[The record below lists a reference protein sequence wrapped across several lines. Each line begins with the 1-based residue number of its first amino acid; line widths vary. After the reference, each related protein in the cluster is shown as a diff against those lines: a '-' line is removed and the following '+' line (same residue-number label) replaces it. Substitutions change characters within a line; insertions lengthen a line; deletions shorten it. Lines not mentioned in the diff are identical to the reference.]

1 MPRNELTP
9 SAPSPARQVRNKWGA
24 TALDNAQFA
33 DHHGSISLLTD
44 DPNVRKAA
52 EFKLELERKL
62 RPTEEERE
70 QKLAEIAADALA
82 RREAGR
88 ARLAG
93 LKEAREGAEE
103 AAKQKA
109 QVERRMRSADNALAR
124 ALVPAASRKAGFNKD
139 EPWMEYTAEEG
150 MELERSVSEAREAG
164 NGGHVV
170 YGERVRQGITR
181 LNQLRAAAGEYTNP
195 ASPSM
200 GAGLGYTPIPSS
212 E

>member
-103 AAKQKA
+103 VWPGVRANETLDVARDYGMQYDSECTVPGAA
-109 QVERRMRSADNALAR
+109 
-124 ALVPAASRKAGFNKD
+124 
-139 EPWMEYTAEEG
+139 
-150 MELERSVSEAREAG
+150 
-164 NGGHVV
+164 
-170 YGERVRQGITR
+170 
-181 LNQLRAAAGEYTNP
+181 
-195 ASPSM
+195 
-200 GAGLGYTPIPSS
+200 
-212 E
+212 